1 VAKTTENSPRRA
13 ATVRSRM
20 TTVTVIIP
28 VYNRADTI
36 GRAVESVMG
45 QTGGSTD
52 VIVVDDHS
60 SDDLAGALA
69 PYGERLVC
77 IRHDVNG
84 GAASARNTGITAAHG
99 DYVAFLDSDDVWLPG
114 KLDAQIAAMRSN
126 NWKASCTAYY
136 LARAGMA
143 EVVSPRHPTTSLG
156 FDDLIWGCVVSPG
169 STLVCERSVFD
180 DVGLFDPTMRRLE
193 DWDWLLRYTKRH
205 PVGFLAQPL
214 ARIEPSDN
222 QDFTISLEA
231 IEAMRSRHMPAMAGS
246 RRRHFAAAL
255 DVERAAAYHRR
266 GDMIPAVAGLLRS
279 FMRAPWRNVALAAV
293 LHNRFGRG

>member
-1 VAKTTENSPRRA
+1 
-13 ATVRSRM
+13 M

-28 VYNRADTI
+28 IYNRADTI
-36 GRAVESVMG
+36 GRAVDSVLA
-45 QTGGSTD
+45 QTWPGGATD

-60 SDDLAGALA
+60 SDHLDRALA
-69 PYGERLVC
+69 PYGDRLAC
-77 IRHDVNG
+77 IRHDVNS
-84 GAASARNTGITAAHG
+84 GAASARNTGITAARG

-114 KLDAQIAAMRSN
+114 KLGPQIAAMRSN

-136 LARAGMA
+136 LARTGTA
-143 EVVSPRHPTTSLG
+143 EVISPRRPTSSLS
-156 FDDLIWGCVVSPG
+156 FDNLIWGCVVSPG

-193 DWDWLLRYTKRH
+193 DWDWLLRYTRRH
-205 PVGFLAQPL
+205 PVGFLARPL

-222 QDFTISLEA
+222 QDFTVSLQA

-255 DVERAAAYHRR
+255 DVERAAAYRRR

-279 FMRAPWRNVALAAV
+279 FMRAPWRNDALAAV